1 MPVQPDSRYAN
12 LPLLAVT
19 APDGSQRNV
28 IELRL
33 QSQVTNV
40 ATTAYRIRDRDVID
54 FLARRFYGDEHLWWQ
69 ILDANPTVYPLD
81 IKAGDVLEIPAPG
94 GATAITRARRF

>member
-28 IELRL
+28 VELRL
-33 QSQVTNV
+33 QGQVTGV
-40 ATTAYRIRDRDVID
+40 QTTAYRVLRGDVVD
-54 FLARRFYGDEHLWWQ
+54 LVARRFYGDEDIWWR
-69 ILDANPTVYPLD
+69 ILDANPLVYPLD
-81 IKAGDVLEIPAPG
+81 IKAGDVLQLPTPG
-94 GATAITRARRF
+94 AATAITRARRF